1 MATCCY
7 HSFSHWL
14 TVCFQ
19 SDRAH
24 YLFVPHNSSLKQ
36 VLLCPFH
43 RPRSWSSKDLNDF
56 FQTKERFHC
65 IPRGSRQ
72 LVYPFTLGR
81 HITSLN
87 LRKPVSCKAGA
98 LLSTSGCEDCMRQRT
113 PTSAY
118 LWYLCHL
125 CVISPSL
132 PQPTERKNSLSAKKL
147 PSLVWIHCSFPPT
160 PLSIP
165 NLCF

>member
-72 LVYPFTLGR
+72 LVYPFTLGS

-98 LLSTSGCEDCMRQRT
+98 LLSTSGCEDYMRQRT

-118 LWYLCHL
+118 LWYLCHK
-125 CVISPSL
+125 
-132 PQPTERKNSLSAKKL
+132 R
-147 PSLVWIHCSFPPT
+147 HFSFPSSANWEEKFTICQKAPILGLDSLQFPAHT
-160 PLSIP
+160 ALHP
-165 NLCF
+165 

>member
-65 IPRGSRQ
+65 IPWGSRQ
-72 LVYPFTLGR
+72 LVYPFTLGS

-87 LRKPVSCKAGA
+87 LRKPVVKQGRCCPPQVVRTAWDNA
-98 LLSTSGCEDCMRQRT
+98 LRPVPICGTCAT
-113 PTSAY
+113 N
-118 LWYLCHL
+118 
-125 CVISPSL
+125 VISPSL

-160 PLSIP
+160 PPSIP